1 MGFVI
6 VNKLFD
12 IFMSF
17 SVVAFFFT
25 LLLMHK
31 THSLVERKEQWRKEK
46 EEKRRTAPDPTVPA
60 GHTLLPESERQET
73 LKSLKHS
80 MYHPSDTVY
89 VYVQP
94 YSTNY
99 VFCCFFKLPQ
109 PIAPW

>member
-1 MGFVI
+1 
-6 VNKLFD
+6 
-12 IFMSF
+12 MSF

-25 LLLMHK
+25 LLLIHK

-80 MYHPSDTVY
+80 MYHPAGT

-99 VFCCFFKLPQ
+99 VLLFFICLSPSLLGD
-109 PIAPW
+109 